1 MKRINLVF
9 LPTERRKGKIMARAN
24 LAHLQSR
31 SSHHH
36 TTKALQKS
44 QIIHAQ

>member
-1 MKRINLVF
+1 
-9 LPTERRKGKIMARAN
+9 MARAN

-31 SSHHH
+31 SSHH